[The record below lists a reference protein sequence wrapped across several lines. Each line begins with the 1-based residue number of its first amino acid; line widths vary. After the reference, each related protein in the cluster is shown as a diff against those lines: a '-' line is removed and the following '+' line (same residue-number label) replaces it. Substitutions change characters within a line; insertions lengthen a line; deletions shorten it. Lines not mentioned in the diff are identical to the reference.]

1 MINPFKNKKGLGRG
15 LSSLIGDIKTTA
27 VNNKLSLSDI
37 VRNRFQPRKNF
48 DNSSLGDLS
57 NSIKEKG
64 VIQPIIVRKSNQ
76 QVGKYEIIAGE
87 RRWLA
92 SQNAGLHEIPAVI
105 IEADDLKS
113 LEFAIV
119 ENVQR
124 QDLNSIEEAQGYQRL
139 MDEFGYDQ
147 EKVAKFIGKSRAH
160 VANYIRLLSL
170 PKEVIKLIEMD
181 KLSQGHAKIL
191 VGLENSYFFA
201 RKIIEKK
208 LSVRQSENLV
218 RLFKNPKKNKIV
230 SSSANLR
237 DLEEILESK
246 LGIRVSIKNKK
257 NNSGSLI
264 FIYRDLNQLNRLIE
278 IIKSNY

>member
-1 MINPFKNKKGLGRG
+1 MMNPFKNKKGLGRG
-15 LSSLIGDIKTTA
+15 LSSLIGDVKTTN

-37 VRNRFQPRKNF
+37 IRNRYQPRKNF
-48 DNSSLGDLS
+48 DKEHLEELS
-57 NSIKEKG
+57 NSIKERG
-64 VIQPIIVRKSNQ
+64 VVQPIIVRKSNQ
-76 QVGKYEIIAGE
+76 SSGKYEIIAGE

-124 QDLNSIEEAQGYQRL
+124 HDLNSIEEAQGYQRL

-160 VANYIRLLSL
+160 VANCIRLLSL
-170 PKEVIKLIEMD
+170 PNDVIKLIETD
-181 KLSQGHAKIL
+181 QLSQGHAKIL
-191 VGLENSYFFA
+191 VGLENAYLFA
-201 RKIIEKK
+201 KKIIQKK

-218 RLFKNPKKNKIV
+218 RLFKSPKKSINYSN
-230 SSSANLR
+230 SSNLR
-237 DLEEILESK
+237 DLEDILEKK
-246 LGIRVSIKNKK
+246 LGIKVLIRNKK
-257 NNSGSLI
+257 NNSGSI
-264 FIYRDLNQLNRLIE
+264 VFDYRDLDQLNRLIE

>member
-1 MINPFKNKKGLGRG
+1 MMNPFKNKKGLGRG
-15 LSSLIGDIKTTA
+15 LSSLIGDVKTTN

-37 VRNRFQPRKNF
+37 IRNRYQPRKNF
-48 DNSSLGDLS
+48 DKEHLEELS
-57 NSIKEKG
+57 NSIKERG
-64 VIQPIIVRKSNQ
+64 VVQPIIVRKSNQ
-76 QVGKYEIIAGE
+76 SSGKYEIIAGE

-124 QDLNSIEEAQGYQRL
+124 HDLNSIEEAQGYQRL

-147 EKVAKFIGKSRAH
+147 DKVAKFIGKSRAH
-160 VANYIRLLSL
+160 VANCIRLLTL
-170 PKEVIKLIEMD
+170 PNDVIILIETD
-181 KLSQGHAKIL
+181 QLSQGHAKIL
-191 VGLENSYFFA
+191 VGLENAYLFA
-201 RKIIEKK
+201 KKIIEKK

-218 RLFKNPKKNKIV
+218 RLFKNPKKSKIV
-230 SSSANLR
+230 TNSSNLR
-237 DLEEILESK
+237 DLEDILEKK
-246 LGIRVSIKNKK
+246 LGIKVLIKNKK
-257 NNSGSLI
+257 NNSII
-264 FIYRDLNQLNRLIE
+264 FDYRDLDQLNRLIE